1 MPHPLLHAL
10 CLAALATAPSAA
22 AANKEKSQP
31 NVILILVD
39 DLGWSDTSPYGSTY
53 YETPSWNAWTI
64 EPCTLDL
71 R

>member
-1 MPHPLLHAL
+1 MPHLLLQAL
-10 CLAALATAPSAA
+10 CLAALAAVQGTAIAG
-22 AANKEKSQP
+22 KEKPQP